1 MRTVWCVAARKSNS
15 NRGARSK
22 PARKRAAPAK
32 AAAKKKAAKK
42 AATKK
47 ARPKKAAAKKTATK
61 KSAARKP
68 AAKKTVPKKPT
79 VKKAGTQ
86 GANAAKTV
94 QRQPRKSATSAAEQR
109 AAASA
114 QVRSEKLAAF
124 SAYLDE
130 HTAVVQARDNRNKE
144 HDLPLGSPTQRS
156 QWLLDVPF
164 EDRETAKWGG
174 ARWNPELRR
183 WTYRGATLPR
193 ALQPWSSSP
202 HSWERWLQEEI
213 NGFRSESASNSGG
226 VKLRDHQ
233 VEAADA
239 ICDAW
244 NNSIPG
250 FLLADQVG
258 LGKTYSTI
266 DGVNRCGR
274 GLNVLVL
281 CPLSV
286 VHHWRRSID
295 AMGDGGNRWCVIN
308 YDRAKALLE
317 APESAKSAVRQRTK
331 NKRMAQQGRGIVA
344 WDIVIADESH
354 RLKNPQ
360 SQRSAAVRQI
370 VNGHGENAF
379 VLWLSATAGQN
390 PLELAYLAPLLAWR
404 TGQKAANLDDFE
416 AWCRELGL
424 GVKRGSFGS
433 WEWERNEDD
442 LHMMR
447 KLLFTGHPVAGMRR
461 RPEDLQ
467 GWPEMQRIPW
477 PIALE
482 RGARRLYDDAWD
494 EFREQL
500 ALTPS
505 GKDSHNALVAAL
517 RFRQK
522 ASLLRVEETV
532 AHAQE
537 LLAEG
542 LQVAISVQFLETAE
556 AIAARLEGTKA
567 PTPCARVT
575 GAQGSAEREQERI
588 AFQQGSKPVCIFTVV
603 EGISLHAG
611 EQAVQ
616 ATDAERALIVHDLRW
631 SALEMAQIEGR
642 CHRDG
647 QNAVAYYVFAE
658 DTVEERVAKAVL
670 GRLTDMGSMLG
681 DDTVGLDALLNAV
694 S

>member
-1 MRTVWCVAARKSNS
+1 
-15 NRGARSK
+15 
-22 PARKRAAPAK
+22 
-32 AAAKKKAAKK
+32 
-42 AATKK
+42 
-47 ARPKKAAAKKTATK
+47 
-61 KSAARKP
+61 
-68 AAKKTVPKKPT
+68 
-79 VKKAGTQ
+79 
-86 GANAAKTV
+86 
-94 QRQPRKSATSAAEQR
+94 
-109 AAASA
+109 
-114 QVRSEKLAAF
+114 
-124 SAYLDE
+124 
-130 HTAVVQARDNRNKE
+130 
-144 HDLPLGSPTQRS
+144 
-156 QWLLDVPF
+156 LLDVPF
-164 EDRETAKWGG
+164 EDRETVKWGG
-174 ARWNPELRR
+174 ARWNPDLRR
-183 WTYRGATLPR
+183 WTYRGAALPR
-193 ALQPWSSSP
+193 ALQPWSSAP
-202 HSWERWLQEEI
+202 YSWERWLQEDL
-213 NGFRSESASNSGG
+213 NGFRLEDVHAAAG
-226 VKLRDHQ
+226 VALREHQ
-233 VEAADA
+233 DQAAA
-239 ICDAW
+239 TIQDAW
-244 NNSIPG
+244 GNSMPG

-258 LGKTYSTI
+258 LGKTYATI
-266 DGVNRCGR
+266 EGVNRCGS

-286 VHHWRRSID
+286 VHHWRRSIA

-308 YDRAKALLE
+308 YDRAKSLLE
-317 APESAKSAVRQRTK
+317 APDSAKTAVRQRTK
-331 NKRMAQQGRGIVA
+331 NKRVAQQGRSVVA

-370 VNGHGENAF
+370 IKGHGESAF
-379 VLWLSATAGQN
+379 VLWLSATAGQT

-404 TGQKAANLDDFE
+404 TGQKAANLEDFE

-447 KLLFTGHPVAGMRR
+447 KLLFTGRPVAGLRR

-467 GWPEMQRIPW
+467 GWPEMQRIAW
-477 PIALE
+477 PIQLE
-482 RGARRLYDDAWD
+482 RGSRRLYEDAWE
-494 EFREQL
+494 EFRQQL

-556 AIAARLEGTKA
+556 AIAARLEEGKT

-575 GAQGSAEREQERI
+575 GAQGSVEREQERI
-588 AFQQGSKPVCIFTVV
+588 AFQQGHKPVCIFTVV

-616 ATDAERALIVHDLRW
+616 ATHEERALIVHDLRW

-658 DTVEERVAKAVL
+658 DTVEERVAQAVL
-670 GRLTDMGSMLG
+670 GRLTDMGAMLG
-681 DDTVGLDALLNAV
+681 DDTVGLDALLDAV